1 MKGTEDGCGDGGWV
15 VNVEYLAEEAAAAGS
30 ASTSAAVATHSVSV
44 LVGWKRAEKSR
55 DSTLLTRY

>member
-1 MKGTEDGCGDGGWV
+1 M
-15 VNVEYLAEEAAAAGS
+15 NVEYIAEEAAAAGS
-30 ASTSAAVATHSVSV
+30 ASTSDSAAVATHSVSV